1 MGETVFRTEGTPS
14 GLGESSALAHRAVRA
29 SVLRVLICHERPSTG
44 QALSEAVR
52 RNRSIN
58 DVEYCRDGFELA
70 DAFASKPAELV
81 LVGYQRGRPGGAEAT
96 QLLLSLFPRATVIAF
111 GSSDASVALVTAVS
125 RGARGVLLWDVDGR
139 PGIGGQ
145 PRRLPNA
152 AGQPADES
160 PQQLTERE
168 LQVLREMSMGRSNA
182 EIGKTL
188 FLSEDTIKTHA
199 RKLFR
204 KLGARDRAHAVAL
217 GLRHS
222 LLT

>member
-1 MGETVFRTEGTPS
+1 
-14 GLGESSALAHRAVRA
+14 
-29 SVLRVLICHERPSTG
+29 VLRVLICHERPSTG
-44 QALSEAVR
+44 QSLTDAIR
-52 RNRSIN
+52 RNHLIT

-111 GSSDASVALVTAVS
+111 GSTDASVALVTAVS

-139 PGIGGQ
+139 SGIGGR
-145 PRRLPNA
+145 PAMGGRTGIPPA
-152 AGQPADES
+152 AGQPAPET

>member
-1 MGETVFRTEGTPS
+1 MFRAEGTPS
-14 GLGESSALAHRAVRA
+14 GLEDSSALAHRPVRA
-29 SVLRVLICHERPSTG
+29 AVTRVLICHERPSTG
-44 QALSEAVR
+44 QALSDAVR
-52 RNRSIN
+52 RNRSIT
-58 DVEYCRDGFELA
+58 DVEYCHDGFELA

-81 LVGYQRGRPGGAEAT
+81 LVGYQRGRTGGAEAT
-96 QLLLSLFPRATVIAF
+96 QLLLSLFPRANVIAF
-111 GSSDASVALVTAVS
+111 GSTDASVVLATAVS

-139 PGIGGQ
+139 PGI
-145 PRRLPNA
+145 
-152 AGQPADES
+152 AGRSRTFPHGPGRPTDPAV
-160 PQQLTERE
+160 QQLTERE

>member
-1 MGETVFRTEGTPS
+1 M
-14 GLGESSALAHRAVRA
+14 
-29 SVLRVLICHERPSTG
+29 
-44 QALSEAVR
+44 
-52 RNRSIN
+52 
-58 DVEYCRDGFELA
+58 
-70 DAFASKPAELV
+70 
-81 LVGYQRGRPGGAEAT
+81 
-96 QLLLSLFPRATVIAF
+96 
-111 GSSDASVALVTAVS
+111 
-125 RGARGVLLWDVDGR
+125 LLWDIDGR
-139 PGIGGQ
+139 HGV
-145 PRRLPNA
+145 
-152 AGQPADES
+152 AGQSKALSQGPGRPADEGL
-160 PQQLTERE
+160 QNLTERE

>member
-1 MGETVFRTEGTPS
+1 VFRAESTPEGVAEGDPP
-14 GLGESSALAHRAVRA
+14 AHRAVRA
-29 SVLRVLICHERPSTG
+29 AVVRVLICHERPSTG
-44 QALSEAVR
+44 QGLSDAVR
-52 RNRSIN
+52 RNASIS

-70 DAFASKPAELV
+70 DAFASKPADLV

-96 QLLLSLFPRATVIAF
+96 QLLLSLFPRAIVIAF
-111 GSSDASVALVTAVS
+111 GSTDASVALATAVS

-139 PGIGGQ
+139 PGS
-145 PRRLPNA
+145 
-152 AGQPADES
+152 AGQSRTLPPVAGGPGEES
-160 PQQLTERE
+160 LQQLTDRE
-168 LQVLREMSMGRSNA
+168 LQVLQEMSMGRSNA
-182 EIGKTL
+182 EIGKKL

>member
-1 MGETVFRTEGTPS
+1 
-14 GLGESSALAHRAVRA
+14 
-29 SVLRVLICHERPSTG
+29 VLRVLICHERPSTG
-44 QALSEAVR
+44 QALSDAVR
-52 RNRSIN
+52 RNRSIT
-58 DVEYCRDGFELA
+58 DVEYCRDGFELS

-81 LVGYQRGRPGGAEAT
+81 LVGYQRGRTGGAEAT

-111 GSSDASVALVTAVS
+111 GNADASVSLVTAVS
-125 RGARGVLLWDVDGR
+125 RGARGVLLWDAEGRSGIGGR
-139 PGIGGQ
+139 PGVSGRAG
-145 PRRLPNA
+145 LPTG
-152 AGQPADES
+152 AGQPADEI